1 MSKRDYYE
9 VLGVSRNASKEEVKN
24 SYRKLAFKYHPDR
37 NKAPEAEEKFKEIS
51 EAYAVLSDDE
61 KRRQYDMF
69 GHAGIGAKY
78 SPEDL
83 FRGVDFD
90 EVFRDFGF
98 GGFDI
103 FDAFFGRR
111 RTRRYEVR
119 RGADLRYDMEITLE
133 DVASGLDREIEVP
146 RRETCD
152 TCNGSG
158 AAPGTAPKKCH
169 QCNGTG
175 QIQHTRSTGFARF
188 VQITTCNACRGK
200 GTIIESPCK
209 RCSGTGVVT
218 RTRKIRVKIPK
229 GIDDGSRL
237 RLSGQGEAG
246 ARGGPP
252 GDLYVVVHVKPHK
265 IFQRNNSD
273 ILCEASIGFA
283 QAALGSEIEVPTL
296 DGKARLKIPRGT
308 QTHTVFSLRGRG
320 LPRLHGFGR
329 GNELVR
335 VVIHTPKK
343 LTSRQR
349 RLLTELAKETEENVE
364 TRRGFFS

>member
-1 MSKRDYYE
+1 M
-9 VLGVSRNASKEEVKN
+9 SRNATKEEIKN
-24 SYRKLAFKYHPDR
+24 AYRKLAFKYHPDR

-69 GHAGIGAKY
+69 GHAGIGARY
-78 SPEDL
+78 TPEDL
-83 FRGVDFD
+83 FRGVNFD
-90 EVFRDFGF
+90 EIFRDFGF

-111 RTRRYEVR
+111 RARRYGPR

-133 DVASGLDREIEVP
+133 DVASGLDREIELP

-152 TCNGSG
+152 FCNGSG
-158 AAPGTAPKKCH
+158 AAPGTAPKKCP

-175 QIQHTRSTGFARF
+175 QIQHTRSTGFAHF
-188 VQITTCNACRGK
+188 VQITTCNACGGK

-209 RCSGTGVVT
+209 SCRGTRMVT

-229 GIDDGSRL
+229 GIDNGSRL

-246 ARGGPP
+246 ERGGSL

-273 ILCEASIGFA
+273 ILCEVPIGFA
-283 QAALGSEIEVPTL
+283 QAALGAEIDVPTL
-296 DGKARLKIPRGT
+296 DGKARLKIPEGT
-308 QTHTVFSLRGRG
+308 QTHTVFRLRGKG
-320 LPRLHGFGR
+320 LPRLHGYGR
-329 GNELVR
+329 GSELVR
-335 VVIHTPKK
+335 VIIRTPKR
-343 LTSRQR
+343 LTSKQRQ
-349 RLLTELAKETEENVE
+349 LLAELAKEMGESVKVK
-364 TRRGFFS
+364 RGFFT